1 MKTLMTT
8 ALILTAFAGA
18 TALAK
23 PVDLDSAGSSLKWT
37 GKKVTGQHTGTVAL
51 KSGNVDLD
59 KNAIKGGE
67 FEIDMA
73 SIKDS
78 DITSEKDNA
87 KLVGH
92 LKSDDF
98 FGVEKNPTAK
108 FKITSVK
115 ELKGQKDATHEVTG
129 DLTIKGKTAPVTF
142 PAKIEIKGDK
152 ATAKGTVTVDR
163 TKYDVKY
170 GSGKFFENLGDKM
183 INDNFELALD
193 LKTK

>member
-1 MKTLMTT
+1 MKTLFTT
-8 ALILTAFAGA
+8 VLILTASM
-18 TALAK
+18 ALAK
-23 PVDLDSAGSSLKWT
+23 PVELDTTASSAKWL
-37 GKKVTGQHTGTVAL
+37 GKKVTGQHNGTVNL
-51 KSGNVDLD
+51 KSGTVDIE
-59 KNAIKGGE
+59 KGAVKGGE

-78 DITSEKDNA
+78 DITDEKNNA

-108 FKITSVK
+108 FKIKSVK
-115 ELKGQKDATHEVTG
+115 ELKGNKEANSEVTG
-129 DLTIKGKTAPVTF
+129 DLTVKGKTETITF
-142 PAKIEIKGDK
+142 PAQIDVKGDK
-152 ATAKGTVTVDR
+152 ATAKAKIVVDR
-163 TKYDVKY
+163 TKFDVRY

-183 INDNFELALD
+183 INDNFDLEVD